1 MSRFVS
7 SGVLAGR
14 GGRQRSRSAPYV
26 GVARNY
32 GGLLGGGSLMKPSA
46 CGLRLAVVND
56 VWDNG
61 VTDVVGVIGQGVI
74 MLHHACVRVRY
85 NGTMLMPSGPCAPR
99 PRLPPITVGSQALQ
113 STLSI
118 IGCEPPSRDANSFIY
133 HTCSVWVS
141 VHLLPRAEGGT
152 TMHSV
157 SLDRSDRVLE
167 YFSLGIASDCRLAP

>member
-1 MSRFVS
+1 MS

-61 VTDVVGVIGQGVI
+61 VTDVTVGVIAQGVI
-74 MLHHACVRVRY
+74 MLHHAWLRVPC
-85 NGTMLMPSGPCAPR
+85 NGTMLMPSGPYAPR
-99 PRLPPITVGSQALQ
+99 PRLPSITVGSQALQ

-141 VHLLPRAEGGT
+141 VHLLPREEGGT

>member
-1 MSRFVS
+1 MRHSDRMDAAESLILMCVP
-7 SGVLAGR
+7 GADRCARV
-14 GGRQRSRSAPYV
+14 GG
-26 GVARNY
+26 GRNY

-113 STLSI
+113 STLSTMLCSAVRLFFLLACAS
-118 IGCEPPSRDANSFIY
+118 GQQT
-133 HTCSVWVS
+133 TCSTFPCATCS
-141 VHLLPRAEGGT
+141 TCRC
-152 TMHSV
+152 S
-157 SLDRSDRVLE
+157 
-167 YFSLGIASDCRLAP
+167 ASGSG

>member
-14 GGRQRSRSAPYV
+14 GGRQRSRSAPYF

-61 VTDVVGVIGQGVI
+61 VTDVTVGVIAQGVI
-74 MLHHACVRVRY
+74 MLHHASVRVPCD
-85 NGTMLMPSGPCAPR
+85 GTMLMPSGPYAPR
-99 PRLPPITVGSQALQ
+99 PRLPSITVGSQALQ
-113 STLSI
+113 STLS
-118 IGCEPPSRDANSFIY
+118 NF
-133 HTCSVWVS
+133 
-141 VHLLPRAEGGT
+141 LEGGENAHT
-152 TMHSV
+152 VRGKT
-157 SLDRSDRVLE
+157 R
-167 YFSLGIASDCRLAP
+167 